1 LVQRLLQRGRQGFE
15 QREQHGERAGSDL
28 GKPKALP
35 GTWITGSIKPNP
47 VARMAPSSTQTPQRG
62 TGRGI
67 GIRTAAG
74 SDERAHGQ
82 LHVYDGDG
90 KGKSQAAL
98 GVVLRTI
105 GLGICEQKRTRVLL
119 LRFLKGPGRAYDED
133 AAIEALQQGFPHL
146 IDQVRTGRGD
156 YFTAEEA
163 TPFDRQEAQRGW
175 DIAKGAIASD
185 LYSVVVLDELN
196 PVLDLGLLDADEV
209 ARTLACKPPGMEVIC
224 TGRGAP
230 KELVQLADLHSEM
243 RAHQQMDPGITGI
256 EIYTGDGKGKSTSA
270 LGKGLQA
277 IGRGISQD
285 KSHRVLILQWLKG
298 GAGYTED
305 AAIAAL
311 RESYPHLVDHLRS
324 GRDAIVWRGQ
334 QQPIDYVEAERAWE
348 IARAAISSGL
358 YKTVIL
364 DEINPTVDLELL
376 PVEPIVQTLL
386 RKPAETE
393 VILTGRCKNR
403 LAYFEL
409 ASVYSEMVCHKHYAE
424 RGVDLKRGVDY

>member
-1 LVQRLLQRGRQGFE
+1 MPSKSEESKASRGGR
-15 QREQHGERAGSDL
+15 
-28 GKPKALP
+28 
-35 GTWITGSIKPNP
+35 
-47 VARMAPSSTQTPQRG
+47 
-62 TGRGI
+62 GRGI
-67 GIRTAAG
+67 GIVTAAD
-74 SDERAHGQ
+74 SQERSHGQ
-82 LHVYDGDG
+82 LHIYDGEG

-105 GLGICEQKRTRVLL
+105 GLGICEERRTRVLL

-146 IDQVRTGRGD
+146 IDQVRTGRAD
-156 YFTAEEA
+156 FFTAQEA
-163 TPFDRQEAQRGW
+163 TKFDAMEAKRGW
-175 DIAKGAIASD
+175 DIAKGAIASA

-196 PVLDLGLLDADEV
+196 PVLDLGLLPVEDV
-209 ARTLACKPPGMEVIC
+209 VSTLHDRPDGMEIIV
-224 TGRGAP
+224 TGRAAP
-230 KELVQLADLHSEM
+230 APLVRVADLHSEM
-243 RAHQQMDPGITGI
+243 RAHRRPKIDENNLTISKSIGGI
-256 EIYTGDGKGKSTSA
+256 EIYTGEGKGKSTSA
-270 LGKGLQA
+270 LGKALQA

-298 GAGYTED
+298 GTGYTED

-348 IARAAISSGL
+348 IARAAIASGL

-364 DEINPTVDLELL
+364 DELNPSVDLELL

-393 VILTGRCKNR
+393 VIITGRCKN
-403 LAYFEL
+403 LPSYFDL
-409 ASVYSEMVCHKHYAE
+409 ASVHSEMVCHKHYAE
-424 RGVDLKRGVDY
+424 QGVDLKRGVDY

>member
-1 LVQRLLQRGRQGFE
+1 M
-15 QREQHGERAGSDL
+15 
-28 GKPKALP
+28 
-35 GTWITGSIKPNP
+35 NP
-47 VARMAPSSTQTPQRG
+47 PRTSQTPQRG
-62 TGRGI
+62 SGRGI

-74 SDERAHGQ
+74 SEERVRGQ

-105 GLGICEQKRTRVLL
+105 GLGICEQRRTRVLL
-119 LRFLKGPGRAYDED
+119 LRFLKGPGRSYDED

-156 YFTAEEA
+156 YFRAEDATA
-163 TPFDRQEAQRGW
+163 FDRQEAQRGW
-175 DIAKGAIASD
+175 DIARGALASN

-196 PVLDLGLLDADEV
+196 PVLDLGLLDTEDV
-209 ARTLACKPPGMEVIC
+209 VKVLATKPAGMEVIC

-230 KELVQLADLHSEM
+230 TPLIQLADLHSEM
-243 RAHQQMDPGITGI
+243 RGHRRQAQGESRAGEAAQQGERRGLDGI
-256 EIYTGDGKGKSTSA
+256 EIYTGEGKGKSTSA
-270 LGKGLQA
+270 LGKALQA

-298 GAGYTED
+298 GSGYTED

-348 IARAAISSGL
+348 IARAAIASGL

-364 DEINPTVDLELL
+364 DELNPTVDLELL

-393 VILTGRCKNR
+393 VIITGRCKSR
-403 LAYFEL
+403 PAYFDL
-409 ASVYSEMVCHKHYAE
+409 ASVHSEMVCHKHYAE

>member
-1 LVQRLLQRGRQGFE
+1 
-15 QREQHGERAGSDL
+15 
-28 GKPKALP
+28 
-35 GTWITGSIKPNP
+35 
-47 VARMAPSSTQTPQRG
+47 MAPQATSATTTSRG

-74 SDERAHGQ
+74 SSERSHGQ

-105 GLGICEQKRTRVLL
+105 GLGICEQKQTRVLL
-119 LRFLKGPGRAYDED
+119 LRFLKGPGRSYDED

-146 IDQVRTGRGD
+146 IDQVRTGRGEFFGAD
-156 YFTAEEA
+156 EVARV
-163 TPFDRQEAQRGW
+163 DIQEAQRGW
-175 DIAKGAIASD
+175 VIAKGAIASE

-196 PVLDLGLLDADEV
+196 PVLDLGLLDVEEV
-209 ARTLACKPPGMEVIC
+209 VRTLAAKPAGMEVIV

-230 KELVQLADLHSEM
+230 RSLVQIADLHSEM
-243 RAHQQMDPGITGI
+243 RAHRRRDAGSDLDPGIDEIPAAGLDGI
-256 EIYTGDGKGKSTSA
+256 EVYTGEGKGKSTSA
-270 LGKGLQA
+270 LGKALQA

-298 GAGYTED
+298 GSGYTED

-386 RKPAETE
+386 RKPSETE
-393 VILTGRCKNR
+393 VILTGRCKNPP
-403 LAYFEL
+403 AYFDL
-409 ASVYSEMVCHKHYAE
+409 ASVHSEMVCHKHYAE

>member
-1 LVQRLLQRGRQGFE
+1 
-15 QREQHGERAGSDL
+15 
-28 GKPKALP
+28 
-35 GTWITGSIKPNP
+35 
-47 VARMAPSSTQTPQRG
+47 MAATTSN
-62 TGRGI
+62 GRGI

-74 SDERAHGQ
+74 SSERSHGQ
-82 LHVYDGDG
+82 LHVYDGEG

-156 YFTAEEA
+156 FFTAGEA
-163 TPFDRQEAQRGW
+163 TAFDRQEAQRGW
-175 DIAKGAIASD
+175 DIAKGAIASA

-196 PVLDLGLLDADEV
+196 PVLDLGLLETSEV
-209 ARTLACKPPGMEVIC
+209 VRTLADKPAGMEVIV

-230 KELVQLADLHSEM
+230 AQLVQLADLHSEM
-243 RAHQQMDPGITGI
+243 RAHHHEDQGGRLSGI
-256 EIYTGDGKGKSTSA
+256 EIYTGEGKGKSTSA
-270 LGKGLQA
+270 LGKALQA

-298 GAGYTED
+298 GTGYTED

-403 LAYFEL
+403 PAYFDL
-409 ASVYSEMVCHKHYAE
+409 ASVHSEMVCHKHYAE